1 MDGFIDP
8 ISYRTTNIIN
18 MYFHICTIDGTSLI
32 ATADETSPREDK
44 GFTRTKNV
52 TQPDFDPDAP
62 RLGRRESEPH
72 SAEINYLRDVLHV
85 NFPADRVTWDLHH
98 YFKGNE
104 SSRSGEED
112 YDIQFDIS
120 YFRNM
125 TIDQELPS
133 YVAADHENRI
143 PTMAVNVLSKSTWA
157 VDLSDHV
164 EKCRLLGVPLYVV
177 FPAYHVAT
185 WPYKP
190 PFLRAFIYQ
199 PDTKDYKIHD
209 LKQAI
214 MKEGEELALQGD
226 DCNDKE
232 KLLDTSDIVPFRIG
246 LMERKTMFKGG
257 LSTWRMILV
266 HPTEPRIFP
275 TATGKERE
283 RAEKERER
291 AEKERER
298 ADMLQDRIDRYN
310 KKFGPLD

>member
-1 MDGFIDP
+1 M
-8 ISYRTTNIIN
+8 
-18 MYFHICTIDGTSLI
+18 I
-32 ATADETSPREDK
+32 ATADETSPREDR
-44 GFTRTKNV
+44 GFTRIKNV
-52 TQPDFDPDAP
+52 TQPDFDPNAP

-98 YFKGNE
+98 YFKGNDP
-104 SSRSGEED
+104 SRPDEED
-112 YDIQFDIS
+112 FDIQFDIS

-125 TIDQELPS
+125 TIDEELPS
-133 YVAADHENRI
+133 YVATDHENRI

-164 EKCRLLGVPLYVV
+164 EKCKLLGVPLYVV

-190 PFLRAFIYQ
+190 PFLRAYVYQ
-199 PDTKDYKIHD
+199 PDTKEYKIHD
-209 LKQAI
+209 VKQAI
-214 MKEGEELALQGD
+214 IKEGEESLQD
-226 DCNDKE
+226 VNCNDKE

-266 HPTEPRIFP
+266 HPTEPCILP
-275 TATGKERE
+275 TATGKEQE

-298 ADMLQDRIDRYN
+298 ADMLQEKIDRYN